1 MWRVLVSTGMATSGP
16 WQKPRPP
23 PGASGYGA
31 DLACPIRR
39 HSNLIWANDTLAG
52 SQAQPLQA
60 MATFAA
66 NNSDFSPATAKQM
79 PNDLTLQTAAAGNW
93 RHA

>member
-1 MWRVLVSTGMATSGP
+1 METS
-16 WQKPRPP
+16 
-23 PGASGYGA
+23 ASFEARSAPSSY
-31 DLACPIRR
+31 PT
-39 HSNLIWANDTLAG
+39 IWANDTLAS

-79 PNDLTLQTAAAGNW
+79 PNDLTLQTAAAANW